1 MIVCSLWS
9 CRLPELTS
17 RSSFSL
23 ATDNEDWSNDYPVDD
38 RFRDAF
44 EDLVSKWRVSPLPA
58 FDASGKFIK
67 TRDLENALRGSMV
80 LVYFEMRHYAIKEK
94 KGTSITSNTVSAIAT
109 QVSVVESGADRLPSP
124 YKSQILKGPKFLPQA
139 TSKRQDQLNA
149 AKAFHPGEF
158 QISISLTHALTV
170 LAAGSTLSTSGRV
183 DVSDRK
189 SVV

>member
-1 MIVCSLWS
+1 M
-9 CRLPELTS
+9 
-17 RSSFSL
+17 
-23 ATDNEDWSNDYPVDD
+23 
-38 RFRDAF
+38 
-44 EDLVSKWRVSPLPA
+44 SPLPA

-124 YKSQILKGPKFLPQA
+124 YKSQLLKGPKFLPQA
-139 TSKRQDQLNA
+139 ASKRQDQLNA

-183 DVSDRK
+183 DVSASQKKEGKKRKVDDDPEGTATEDESHDRTTK
-189 SVV
+189 KKRTQTK